1 MNFSI
6 EAAFDHEQDFLFL
19 RELVELET
27 PTFDEEAS
35 ERIAAI
41 ITKRF
46 ESLGGQVRTVE
57 TEAGTSLVADFPGKG
72 DPILLVGH
80 TDTVWPT
87 GTLASE
93 LPWSERDG
101 IIRGPGVYDMKSGI
115 VVMCAALR
123 RLQHRPRNAV
133 RIVLNCD
140 EEVGSPTTR
149 DMIKE
154 SASTCRAAI
163 GFESPHPDG
172 ALKLGRRGSTRVVVR
187 VKGRS
192 AHAALDPENGISA
205 IDELVD
211 QLVEVRSVTSDPT
224 LPSPVLSNVGV
235 ISGGSRANVVPERAA
250 AEIGLRF
257 IESESEHAVLS
268 HLRSLKPVRE
278 GAAVDVET
286 LSSRPAW
293 QASEADRALAESITR
308 AGASIGQEI
317 THRPAAG
324 AGDTNLIGSLG
335 IPTIDGFGPLGG
347 GAHALDEHIV
357 ASTLQE
363 RVDLLTAVLQEL

>member
-1 MNFSI
+1 MNFSTGTVPGL
-6 EAAFDHEQDFLFL
+6 EPDLVFL

-27 PTFDEEAS
+27 PSLDAEAS
-35 ERIAAI
+35 RRIAGI
-41 ITKRF
+41 IAKRH
-46 ESLGGQVRTVE
+46 ESRGGKIQSVATD
-57 TEAGTSLVADFPGKG
+57 AGTSLVADFEGVG

-123 RLQHRPRNAV
+123 QLQQRSRNAV

-140 EEVGSPTTR
+140 EEIGSPSTR

-154 SASTCRAAI
+154 AASGCRAAI

-172 ALKLGRRGSTRVVVR
+172 ALKLGRRGSTRIVVR
-187 VKGRS
+187 VQGRS

-211 QLVEVRSVTSDPT
+211 QLTDVRSFTSDPA

-235 ISGGSRANVVPERAA
+235 ISGGSRANVVPERAT

-257 IESESEHAVLS
+257 IESDSEHAVLS
-268 HLRSLKPVRE
+268 RLQALEPIRK
-278 GAAVDVET
+278 GATVEVET

-293 QASEADRALAESITR
+293 LASEADKALADAISSV
-308 AGASIGQEI
+308 GASIGQNVA
-317 THRPAAG
+317 HRPAAG
-324 AGDTNLIGSLG
+324 AGDTNLIGNLG

-357 ASTLQE
+357 ASTMQE
-363 RVDLLTAVLQEL
+363 RIDLLTAVLTEL